1 MEYRISL
8 PLPEGWKTSV
18 DTFEDEC
25 GSPVTHFEA
34 HLPNE
39 AEKSDDGMIDIY
51 VGAMPEDSTAED
63 QAFSNYADIVGF
75 DDDDPEDYNPIYSK
89 KFNGKN
95 AYCFGAFC
103 EDDSPMDFLAVE
115 IKSGVLAIIC
125 VAAKDENSLEEL
137 LATVEKGLRVNR

>member
-1 MEYRISL
+1 MEYRITL
-8 PLPEGWKTSV
+8 PLPEGWNTSV
-18 DTFEDEC
+18 DSFEDEC
-25 GSPVTHFEA
+25 GNPVTHFEA
-34 HLPNE
+34 HLPDE
-39 AEKSDDGMIDIY
+39 AAESDRGMIDIY

-75 DDDDPEDYNPIYSK
+75 DDDDPEDFNPIYKK

-103 EDDSPMDFLAVE
+103 EDDSPMDFLATE

-125 VAAKDENSLEEL
+125 VAAKDEDSLGNL
-137 LATVEKGLRVNR
+137 LETVEKGLRVGK